1 MNEITVN
8 PKASEYIMK
17 QPWLKAFIKNAIKD
31 GKTPSDILRAL
42 LGENGSYTVDFMFIW
57 NNTPEGS
64 SFWSKI
70 DSEMELVSEQEDWG
84 SSIREINL

>member
-17 QPWLKAFIKNAIKD
+17 QPWLKAFIKNAIKE

-42 LGENGSYTVDFMFIW
+42 LGENGGCTIDYMFIW
-57 NNTPEGS
+57 KNTPEGS
-64 SFWSKI
+64 IFWGKI
-70 DSEMELVSEQEDWG
+70 DYEMKLVSEQEDWE
-84 SSIREINL
+84 SSWKVIHL